1 MPEQETGSKKPK
13 REYVNNEEF
22 LKQLLAYFEACKK
35 AKAEG
40 KEEPPI
46 PEYIGEC
53 FYKIAENLSF
63 KHNFMNYSFREEM
76 VMDGVENC
84 LLYFRNFDPAKS
96 ENPFSYFT
104 QIVWYA
110 FIRRIQKENK
120 QAYVKYKIT
129 EQAGLID
136 MPLMEIDDN
145 SDIGEGDVFSR
156 AQDPLM
162 YTNMSEYIQ
171 NFEQKAEE
179 KKKKRR
185 KMKAR
190 KERIEAKA
198 LPAAKKDK

>member
-1 MPEQETGSKKPK
+1 
-13 REYVNNEEF
+13 
-22 LKQLLAYFEACKK
+22 
-35 AKAEG
+35 
-40 KEEPPI
+40 
-46 PEYIGEC
+46 
-53 FYKIAENLSF
+53 
-63 KHNFMNYSFREEM
+63 MNYSFREEM